1 MYGYNKVPYTLPYG
15 ASTRGARTARQSLMA
30 KVKDFMASIGLSEV
44 VTYSFTS
51 PSLMD
56 RAAVP
61 QDSRCAI

>member
-1 MYGYNKVPYTLPYG
+1 
-15 ASTRGARTARQSLMA
+15 MA